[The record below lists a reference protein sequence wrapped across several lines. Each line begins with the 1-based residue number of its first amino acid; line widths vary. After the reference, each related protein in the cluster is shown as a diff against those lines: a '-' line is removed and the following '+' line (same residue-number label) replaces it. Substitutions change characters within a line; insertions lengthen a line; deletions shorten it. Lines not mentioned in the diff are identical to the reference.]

1 MSGVFDEIRKAQTP
15 QKNIGG
21 KIWLTMLIEYDITGN
36 AKILRTFSK
45 PAKES
50 SIKFL
55 KKEKK
60 KHIDLGINKTVS
72 KEENLF

>member
-1 MSGVFDEIRKAQTP
+1 MSGVFDEIRKSQEP
-15 QKNIGG
+15 KPKING
-21 KIWLTMLIEYDITGN
+21 KIWVTLLIEFDIAGN
-36 AKILRTFSK
+36 AKILRSFSK

-60 KHIDLGINKTVS
+60 KQTPIKINTES
-72 KEENLF
+72 KEESLF